1 MTTLARLLAVPSVTA
16 VAAVA
21 VACGGGDETSPEEFR
36 GQANRICVEAERAVE
51 GIDQPSSP
59 EQAGEVLDEA
69 QQTLENARDRL
80 QGLETPEGEEG
91 ERAERY
97 VELFDEQTEQASEA
111 LDGLREGI
119 EAEDQ
124 EKLQEA
130 GRQLQELEGNEEI
143 DRLARELEL
152 NECV

>member
-1 MTTLARLLAVPSVTA
+1 MTTLARLFAVPSVIA

-36 GQANRICVEAERAVE
+36 TQANRICVEAERAVE
-51 GIDQPSSP
+51 GLDEPTSP

-69 QQTLENARDRL
+69 DQTLQNARDRL

-97 VELFDEQTEQASEA
+97 VELFDQQTEQASEA
-111 LDGLREGI
+111 LDGLRQGLES
-119 EAEDQ
+119 EDQ
-124 EKLQEA
+124 AQLQEA
-130 GRQLQELEGNEEI
+130 GRQLQQLEDNQEI